1 MAVTMKPLEPPD
13 THHLQAAI
21 GWTELANDV
30 EANEELEKIT
40 PDLRAH
46 PDVLEVRWQIYAR
59 ARKWA
64 MCVDIAEDII
74 KLAPDRPEA
83 WIQRSFALH
92 ELHLMQ
98 EAFEQLL
105 PAVVIFREVWT
116 IPYNLA
122 CYCAQTGRLEECKTW
137 LKMAMNI
144 DEKMVRR
151 AAVDDPDLKPLRDSL
166 GGAVW
171 KWMK

>member
-1 MAVTMKPLEPPD
+1 
-13 THHLQAAI
+13 
-21 GWTELANDV
+21 
-30 EANEELEKIT
+30 
-40 PDLRAH
+40 
-46 PDVLEVRWQIYAR
+46 
-59 ARKWA
+59 
-64 MCVDIAEDII
+64 VDIAEDII

-137 LKMAMNI
+137 LKMAMNVPLH
-144 DEKMVRR
+144 DNLGE
-151 AAVDDPDLKPLRDSL
+151 DDRDNPGEAIRGFRDKP
-166 GGAVW
+166 GTG
-171 KWMK
+171 